1 MKKEIYKLLS
11 LVLAMLMLCP
21 SNVFAEVN
29 GGSTTLNMDVEGND
43 ICPLEIFVPDTV
55 HLEYDSTTNTW
66 RDGSTV
72 IVKGYIDFENSM
84 NLYVDKDVT
93 FKNALG
99 FKADGY
105 VEFGRYEKDATYLSN
120 LLLSPARKFEV
131 ISRELAMNT
140 NGGTDIVGTSFPIS
154 FITEKSDI
162 NFAGSYE
169 ATVNFVYTLTPTTG
183 IGTFDGE
190 NCLVNIKHSWQYL
203 EDKRIIRDNS
213 WAGNLSLV
221 SAKLLHGF
229 EVDSITPEDGFSID
243 GTILEDE
250 YPTCD
255 TISISSLKYAL
266 FKESLNR
273 CEGKR
278 IYIPSSICYIDA
290 DAFFACKDSE
300 FFYEGTTADWFA
312 IEGVTRKN
320 IMLQTTYTAVFG
332 DIETRY
338 GEDVIVQC
346 SDGFVRYAVDGS
358 VYENR

>member
-1 MKKEIYKLLS
+1 MKREIYKLLS

-43 ICPLEIFVPDTV
+43 ICPLEILVPDTA

-66 RDGSTV
+66 RDDSTV
-72 IVKGYIDFENSM
+72 TVKGYIDFENSM

-99 FKADGY
+99 FKTDGY
-105 VEFGRYEKDATYLSN
+105 VEFGRYERDARDLAGI
-120 LLLSPARKFEV
+120 LISPAQKFEV

-183 IGTFDGE
+183 IGTFDGV
-190 NCLVNIKHSWQYL
+190 NSLVNIKHSWQYL
-203 EDKRIIRDNS
+203 EDRRIIRDNS
-213 WAGNLSLV
+213 NASNFSL
-221 SAKLLHGF
+221 AKAKFLHGY
-229 EVDSITPEDGFSID
+229 EIDSITPEDGFSID
-243 GTILEDE
+243 GTMLENE
-250 YPTCD
+250 YSTCD

-278 IYIPSSICYIDA
+278 IYIPSSICYIEA

-312 IEGVTRKN
+312 IEGITYKVL
-320 IMLQTTYTAVFG
+320 LQTKYTAVFG
-332 DIETRY
+332 NIETRY